1 MVGEAMERRSFSME
15 FENWINER
23 IRGRKARVSPN
34 SISLLSGRRRQTTYQ
49 PLFFFF
55 ILYSKLKMR
64 CLFKILWC
72 HDDTWF
78 HLDLTFLKPWDN
90 QCIFLMEM
98 FFLSYGNKLCIYLR
112 LCLSSDLFHLRLRTD
127 NVSTK
132 QYVLL
137 MEMFS

>member
-1 MVGEAMERRSFSME
+1 ME

-23 IRGRKARVSPN
+23 IRGRKARGSPN
-34 SISLLSGRRRQTTYQ
+34 AISLLSGRRRQTCQ

-55 ILYSKLKMR
+55 FFFILYAKLKR
-64 CLFKILWC
+64 RFLFKILWC

-98 FFLSYGNKLCIYLR
+98 FFLSYGNKLFIYLR
-112 LCLSSDLFHLRLRTD
+112 LCLSSDLFHVRLRTD
-127 NVSTK
+127 NGSTK